1 MAMLY
6 VTHDL
11 AVVAGFADRLAVMY
25 AGRIIEDGPTGEVL
39 RRPSILIRADC

>member
-1 MAMLY
+1 MLY

-25 AGRIIEDGPTGEVL
+25 AGRIIEHGPTAQVL
-39 RRPSILIRADC
+39 RHPRHPYTRGL